1 MRIVDARFADN
12 FCSIIFNVFIEF
24 CSDFI
29 EDDEGDAKNPMEAAA
44 AMKDAIATGNVA
56 DLGTASAKKLVGG
69 LGGFVG
75 KGLGKGLSFF

>member
-1 MRIVDARFADN
+1 M
-12 FCSIIFNVFIEF
+12 
-24 CSDFI
+24 

-56 DLGTASAKKLVGG
+56 DLGKAGATKLVGGVTKG

-75 KGLGKGLSFF
+75 KGLSFF

>member
-1 MRIVDARFADN
+1 MQDDTRFADYIYTTTDN
-12 FCSIIFNVFIEF
+12 AFIGF
-24 CSDFI
+24 CSDFM

-56 DLGTASAKKLVGG
+56 DLGTAGAKKLVGG

-75 KGLGKGLSFF
+75 KGIGKGLSFF